1 MYNRHV
7 YLGEWSE
14 VGVDHRCTYLTPN
27 ENAARR
33 LGVEP
38 LSLETLAQQVLGD
51 DRTAHPVKV
60 QRLLRRAVEEV
71 LGSSDPAGVVRTL
84 LPPIRELFRAGADV
98 DADPESPR
106 ARLVMEVGRAY
117 RILLRTEELIDPAEG
132 SAVVPVMCGN
142 CGYMMLF
149 SPRMLPDQGE

>member
-1 MYNRHV
+1 MYDRHV

-27 ENAARR
+27 ENAAHA

-38 LSLETLAQQVLGD
+38 LSLETLAQQILGD

-71 LGSSDPAGVVRTL
+71 LGSTDPDGVARTCC
-84 LPPIRELFRAGADV
+84 PRSGSSSAPAPTSTRIRG
-98 DADPESPR
+98 PR
-106 ARLVMEVGRAY
+106 GRG
-117 RILLRTEELIDPAEG
+117 R
-132 SAVVPVMCGN
+132 
-142 CGYMMLF
+142 
-149 SPRMLPDQGE
+149 